1 MISPLG
7 DWVPPMDSGFDKD
20 QTIRDYA
27 AMLEALLPEA
37 IGFYFFDRRGAVFF
51 EQPPED
57 GVEFNEDYEAAV
69 RETLESPERASESGR
84 IALESVDA
92 LLLPLVGEPD
102 KLFGVMTLLI
112 DSSSKLTWQEIQ
124 ERTQPAI
131 HSLVREFQLR
141 YRLVTSYKKLN
152 VRSAEENLLHQ
163 VEKLV
168 HSRRSCEETLSHI
181 LLLCRKFLKV
191 RGCALLIPEKHVRL
205 FEGDSLSPVEA
216 RLLLSDM
223 SEPAPYESYFR
234 EAASGKAGPG
244 NEVRMDVDGDLL
256 ALPVRHDSHE
266 PVGILALSG
275 WDQSD
280 FSARRRRR
288 IGRYL
293 LAHIEDVIARD
304 YDALTGLM
312 SWQLFETRL
321 LEACVADDSKAGTED
336 IVFFCDIDQFHVVN
350 DSLGPEVA
358 DEILAAFAR
367 MLRDR
372 MGRDL
377 ATRISGDTFAA
388 LMLETDL
395 DTARTRANE
404 LIEAFGTLERARGDQ
419 KLRFSVSIGIA
430 PVSGQPATGS
440 AAIAP
445 AQVACKAAKDRGR
458 GRVESYQ
465 QGDASIIQRLDDIQ
479 LVGHIRYAIENKL
492 ILIAAQ
498 PIVPLKADHERHYYE
513 VLTRLINEDGD
524 PVPPAEFF
532 SAAERYHLME
542 ELDRLVIKET
552 FAILSPRLKGVQSL
566 PFRIAIN
573 LSGQSLGSEQFLAF
587 VEQQIEE
594 SNIPAELLCF
604 EITETFAV
612 ANLQRAQTFMNALKK
627 IGCNFSLDDFG
638 TGLSSFAYLKM
649 FPVDT
654 LKIDG
659 SFVSDLSTN
668 VVSQSVVAAI
678 SEVARVMKLETVAE
692 YVEDEDAKSLLS
704 DLGVTY
710 GQGFLLGEPEP
721 LVERL
726 DSLIS
731 AVEAEQISA

>member
-1 MISPLG
+1 MIAPLG
-7 DWVPPMDSGFDKD
+7 DQVPTMDGGFDKD
-20 QTIRDYA
+20 QTIRDYT

-37 IGFYFFDRRGAVFF
+37 VGFYFVDRKGAVFF
-51 EQPPED
+51 EQLPED
-57 GVEFNEDYEAAV
+57 GADFTADYETAV
-69 RETLESPERASESGR
+69 LETRESPQRAEKIGR
-84 IALESVDA
+84 ITLGSSDA
-92 LLLPLVGEPD
+92 LLLPMVSEEDRL
-102 KLFGVMTLLI
+102 LGVATVLI
-112 DSSSKLTWQEIQ
+112 DASSALTWQEAE
-124 ERTQPAI
+124 ERTRPAMAC
-131 HSLVREFQLR
+131 LVREFILR

-191 RGCALLIPEKHVRL
+191 RGGALLIPEKHVRL
-205 FEGDSLSPVEA
+205 FEGETLSPVEA

-223 SEPAPYESYFR
+223 TEPAPYESYFR
-234 EAASGKAGPG
+234 QGEADPADD
-244 NEVRMDVDGDLL
+244 VRMNNDGDML

-266 PVGILALSG
+266 PVGILVLSG
-275 WDQSD
+275 WEQSD
-280 FSARRRRR
+280 FSGRRRRR

-293 LAHIEDVIARD
+293 VAHIEDVIARD

-312 SWQLFETRL
+312 SWQLFETKL
-321 LEACVADDSKAGTED
+321 LEACGDDDRKVGTEN

-358 DEILAAFAR
+358 DEILAVFAR
-367 MLRDR
+367 LLRDR
-372 MGRDL
+372 MGRHL
-377 ATRISGDTFAA
+377 VSRINGDTFAA
-388 LMLETDL
+388 LMLESDL
-395 DTARTRANE
+395 DAARAQANE
-404 LIEAFGTLERARGDQ
+404 LIEAFGTVERARGDQ
-419 KLRFSVSIGIA
+419 TLRFSVSIGIA
-430 PVSGQPATGS
+430 PVSGQPATAS

-479 LVGHIRYAIENKL
+479 LVGHIRYAIENKR

-498 PIVPLKADHERHYYE
+498 PIVPLKEGHISHYFE
-513 VLTRLINEDGD
+513 VLTRLINADGE
-524 PVPPAEFF
+524 PVHPAEFF

-542 ELDRLVIKET
+542 ELDRLVIQET
-552 FAILSPRLKGVQSL
+552 FATLSARLKGVEGL

-573 LSGQSLGSEQFLAF
+573 LSGQSLGSEQFLPF
-587 VEQQIEE
+587 VEQQIEQ
-594 SNIPAELLCF
+594 SGIPAEMLCF
-604 EITETFAV
+604 EITETVAV
-612 ANLQRAQTFMNALKK
+612 ANLQRAQTFMHALKK
-627 IGCNFSLDDFG
+627 IGCNFSLDDYG

-659 SFVSDLSTN
+659 SFVRDLSTN

-692 YVEDEDAKSLLS
+692 YVQDEDAKTLLR

-721 LVERL
+721 LTERI

-731 AVEAEQISA
+731 AVEAQQISA

>member
-7 DWVPPMDSGFDKD
+7 YQSTAMDGGFDKE
-20 QTIRDYA
+20 QTIGDYA
-27 AMLEALLPEA
+27 AILESLLPEA
-37 IGFYFFDRRGAVFF
+37 VGFYFVDRKGSVFF
-51 EQPPED
+51 EQLPDD
-57 GVEFNEDYEAAV
+57 GVDFTEDYDTAV
-69 RETLESPERASESGR
+69 RETLESPDRASKTGR
-84 IALESVDA
+84 IALGSVDA
-92 LLLPLVGEPD
+92 LLLPLVGDED
-102 KLFGVMTLLI
+102 KLLGVLTLLI
-112 DSSSKLTWQEIQ
+112 DGSSELTWHEAQESA
-124 ERTQPAI
+124 RPAI
-131 HSLVREFQLR
+131 DSLVREFLLR

-152 VRSAEENLLHQ
+152 LRSAEENLLHQ

-168 HSRRSCEETLSHI
+168 HSRRSCEETLSHV
-181 LLLCRKFLKV
+181 LLLCRKFLNV
-191 RGCALLIPEKHVRL
+191 RGGALLIPDKHVRL
-205 FEGDSLSPVEA
+205 FEGETLSPVEA

-223 SEPAPYESYFR
+223 AEPAPYESYFR
-234 EAASGKAGPG
+234 DGEGKVSDD
-244 NEVRMDVDGDLL
+244 VRSDMAGDLL

-266 PVGILALSG
+266 PIGILALSG
-275 WDQSD
+275 WDRSS
-280 FSARRRRR
+280 FSGRRRRR

-293 LAHIEDVIARD
+293 VAHIEDVIARD

-312 SWQLFETRL
+312 SWQLFETKL
-321 LEACVADDSKAGTED
+321 LGACAPDDRKDGTEN
-336 IVFFCDIDQFHVVN
+336 IVFLCDIDQFHVVN

-358 DEILAAFAR
+358 DEILAVFAR

-372 MGRDL
+372 MGRHL
-377 ATRISGDTFAA
+377 VTRISGDTFGA

-395 DTARTRANE
+395 DAARAQANE
-404 LIEAFGTLERARGDQ
+404 LIEAFGTVERARGDRT
-419 KLRFSVSIGIA
+419 LRFSVSIGIA

-479 LVGHIRYAIENKL
+479 LVGHIRYAIENKRV
-492 ILIAAQ
+492 LIAAQ
-498 PIVPLKADHERHYYE
+498 PIVPLKEDHERYYFE
-513 VLTRLINEDGD
+513 VLTRLINADGAS
-524 PVPPAEFF
+524 VPPAEFF

-552 FAILSPRLKGVQSL
+552 FAILSARLKGIQSL

-573 LSGQSLGSEQFLAF
+573 LSGQSLGSEQFLSF
-587 VEQQIEE
+587 VEQQIEDFG
-594 SNIPAELLCF
+594 IPADMLCF
-604 EITETFAV
+604 EITETVAV
-612 ANLQRAQTFMNALKK
+612 ANLQRAQTFMHALKK
-627 IGCNFSLDDFG
+627 LGCNFSLDDFG

-659 SFVSDLSTN
+659 SFVRDLSTN

-678 SEVARVMKLETVAE
+678 SEVARVMNLETVAE
-692 YVEDEDAKSLLS
+692 YVQDEDAKSLLS

-721 LVERL
+721 LTERL